1 MESVELPSGQRK
13 QEKVNQPGDQGGD
26 QGSPGNLAEILVMEN
41 ESAKQAKTEINGNQ
55 DFGIKQK
62 QGLAMG
68 VDGEQQRD
76 QPDDFEQCGD
86 RIFNFHASP
95 SQLHR

>member
-13 QEKVNQPGDQGGD
+13 QEQEDQPGGQGGD
-26 QGSPGNLAEILVMEN
+26 QGSPGNFAEVLLMEN

-62 QGLAMG
+62 QGLAIG
-68 VDGEQQRD
+68 VDGEQQRA
-76 QPDDFEQCGD
+76 QPDDFQQRDD
-86 RIFNFHASP
+86 RIFDFHSSP
-95 SQLHR
+95 SFLS